1 MAGMTIDELLQ
12 LMAEF
17 EVTPDFLVEMQT
29 RLDAADKEFEEDA
42 RKSAITSE
50 WLNRRYTI

>member
-12 LMAEF
+12 MMAEF
-17 EVTPDFLVEMQT
+17 EVTPEFLDEMQA